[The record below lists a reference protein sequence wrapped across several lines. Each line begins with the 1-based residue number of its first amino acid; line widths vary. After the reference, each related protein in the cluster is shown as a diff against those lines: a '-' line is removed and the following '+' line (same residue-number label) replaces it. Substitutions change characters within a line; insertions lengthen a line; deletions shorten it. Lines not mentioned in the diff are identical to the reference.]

1 MKHIDH
7 AAIYRSSEIAEIF
20 GLAERHLWPLLKSGE
35 LPGRKIGK
43 HWFCVGSDILDF
55 VSRGNQAGIAHA
67 GNVEQPA
74 DKVHDSDSQ
83 HNQLA
88 QSPGTVPTVTPTA
101 STADKAQS
109 LDKTV
114 KLAVTGKALSSD
126 SQLTPRQQRR
136 KAVMDAYAE
145 AGNDKHAAAELLNQR
160 IAKGGPKPER
170 SEQWTSELVRQTVLR
185 LDKRLDRQKSVK

>member
-74 DKVHDSDSQ
+74 DKAHTPDSQ

-101 STADKAQS
+101 SAADKAQS
-109 LDKTV
+109 LDKNV
-114 KLAVTGKALSSD
+114 KFAVAGKALSSD

-170 SEQWTSELVRQTVLR
+170 GEEWTADRVRQTVTRLR
-185 LDKRLDRQKSVK
+185 KYA

>member
-74 DKVHDSDSQ
+74 NKAHDSGSY

-136 KAVMDAYAE
+136 KAVVDTYAQT
-145 AGNDKHAAAELLNQR
+145 GDYQTTAELLNQR
-160 IAKGGPKPER
+160 IADGGPKPER

-185 LDKRLDRQKSVK
+185 WDKQKSVK

>member
-55 VSRGNQAGIAHA
+55 VSRGNQAGIAHT

-74 DKVHDSDSQ
+74 DKAHDSDSQ

-101 STADKAQS
+101 SAADKAQS

-114 KLAVTGKALSSD
+114 KLEVTGKAQSSD

-136 KAVMDAYAE
+136 KAVVDTYAQT
-145 AGNDKHAAAELLNQR
+145 GDYQTTAELLNQR
-160 IAKGGPKPER
+160 IANGGPKPER
-170 SEQWTSELVRQTVLR
+170 GEEWTTDRVRQTIQRIRKKAL
-185 LDKRLDRQKSVK
+185 

>member
-55 VSRGNQAGIAHA
+55 VSRGNQAGIAHT

-74 DKVHDSDSQ
+74 DKAHDSDSQ

-101 STADKAQS
+101 SAADKAQS
-109 LDKTV
+109 PDKTV
-114 KLAVTGKALSSD
+114 KLAVAGKALSSD

-145 AGNDKHAAAELLNQR
+145 AGNDKHVAAELLNQR
-160 IAKGGPKPER
+160 IAEGGPKPER
-170 SEQWTSELVRQTVLR
+170 GEEWTADRVRQTISR
-185 LDKRLDRQKSVK
+185 LQRYA

>member
-1 MKHIDH
+1 MKSIDRTG
-7 AAIYRSSEIAEIF
+7 IYQSSEIAELF

-74 DKVHDSDSQ
+74 DKAHDSDSQ

-101 STADKAQS
+101 SAADNEQ
-109 LDKTV
+109 LT
-114 KLAVTGKALSSD
+114 D
-126 SQLTPRQQRR
+126 SQLTERQRR
-136 KAVMDAYAE
+136 IQAVSDAYVE
-145 AGNDKHAAAELLNQR
+145 TGSYPDAAELLNQR
-160 IAKGGPKPER
+160 MHQGGPKPER
-170 SEQWTSELVRQTVLR
+170 SDQWTANRVRLTIARLR
-185 LDKRLDRQKSVK
+185 KSI

>member
-1 MKHIDH
+1 MKSIDRTG
-7 AAIYRSSEIAEIF
+7 IYQSSEIAELF

-74 DKVHDSDSQ
+74 DKAHDSDSQ

-101 STADKAQS
+101 SAADNEQ
-109 LDKTV
+109 LT
-114 KLAVTGKALSSD
+114 D
-126 SQLTPRQQRR
+126 SQLTERQRR
-136 KAVMDAYAE
+136 IQAVSDAYVE
-145 AGNDKHAAAELLNQR
+145 TGNYHQAALLLNQR
-160 IAKGGPKPER
+160 IHQGGPAPER
-170 SEQWTSELVRQTVLR
+170 AEQWNANRVRQTIARLR
-185 LDKRLDRQKSVK
+185 KLK